1 MTTFTNFTDPYRS
14 ASSGTAGAASSRPLG
29 FDGSDQVAS
38 LDEADFRLLMRTVE
52 LVVQAGAFSR
62 PRLQGA
68 LGISG
73 ESSKHMTH
81 LLEQVGVI
89 SMGDADHTRAVLVRQ
104 DHLPVLLTRLL
115 ISRESVAALSAV
127 A

>member
-14 ASSGTAGAASSRPLG
+14 NATSSHPLD
-29 FDGSDQVAS
+29 FDGSEQVAA
-38 LDEADFRLLMRTVE
+38 LDEPDFRLFMRTVE

-62 PRLQGA
+62 ARLQAA
-68 LGISG
+68 LSLSI
-73 ESSKHMTH
+73 ESSKHLTH

-89 SMGDADHTRAVLVRQ
+89 SMGDPEHTRAVLVRA
-104 DHLPVLLTRLL
+104 DKLPVLLTRLL
-115 ISRESVAALSAV
+115 VTRETVPALSTA

>member
-1 MTTFTNFTDPYRS
+1 MTTFTNFTDAY
-14 ASSGTAGAASSRPLG
+14 AGAFER
-29 FDGSDQVAS
+29 GSDRVAS
-38 LDEADFRLLMRTVE
+38 LDEPEFRLFMRTVE

-62 PRLQGA
+62 PRLQAA
-68 LGISG
+68 LGITA
-73 ESSKHMTH
+73 ESSRHLTH

-89 SMGDADHTRAVLVRQ
+89 SMGDAEHSRAVLVTI

-115 ISRESVAALSAV
+115 ITRETVPALSAV